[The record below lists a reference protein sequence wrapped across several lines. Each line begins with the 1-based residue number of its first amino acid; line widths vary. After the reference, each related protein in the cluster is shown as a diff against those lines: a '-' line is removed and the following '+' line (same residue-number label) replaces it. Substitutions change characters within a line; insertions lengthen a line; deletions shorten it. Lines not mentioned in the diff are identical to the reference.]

1 MTCVNLQVA
10 CLGWYRENQ
19 PMSTDERKIA
29 KGIFFINKYHWFVI
43 SDSTMKINKTK
54 KKKNVITV
62 FQTLHMRRGCKKIN
76 R

>member
-43 SDSTMKINKTK
+43 SDSTMKINKTQK
-54 KKKNVITV
+54 KKKCDNSFSNTSYEAW
-62 FQTLHMRRGCKKIN
+62 M
-76 R
+76 

>member
-54 KKKNVITV
+54 KKK
-62 FQTLHMRRGCKKIN
+62 KKCDN
-76 R
+76 SFSNTSYEAWM

>member
-54 KKKNVITV
+54 KKKKCDNSFSNTSYEAW
-62 FQTLHMRRGCKKIN
+62 M
-76 R
+76 